1 MDHTERDELSRW
13 VQQGVELLAPPA
25 GWEPDRRTARTR
37 VEARVHR
44 PSPVRRFLL
53 IAATVLGIVCVF
65 VAVVPSTKV
74 SAQQAG
80 IGWHGLDHLWYWFT
94 GGHHQPVRLGA
105 LPGEM
110 RSLAVH
116 AVSAPG
122 PPQVA
127 LDVAES
133 SRSAGFVPRLPG
145 SGVIPNKPRLT
156 VFGPA
161 SSSAVFKAVDLES
174 VLREARAV
182 GQTVP
187 TAWDGARISMR
198 IGSQVVAEWFHVPDS
213 ASGGNG
219 WAHITLAQSAPPVF
233 TLPPGIDFTSI
244 AALTLQ
250 ATNMNQETARRFAQY
265 AVPSAALLVGTGA
278 REEIGADTLILMREI
293 NLRRA
298 PAILI
303 EAFENS
309 GRGPRIDR
317 VILMWNVP
325 DRVYLLKGDLNTS
338 LDSGYDLAGALVTMI
353 DVANTID

>member
-1 MDHTERDELSRW
+1 MDHTEPDELSTW
-13 VQQGVELLAPPA
+13 VQRGVELLAPPL
-25 GWEPDRRTARTR
+25 GWEPDRKTARTR
-37 VEARVHR
+37 VAARVHR

-53 IAATVLGIVCVF
+53 IAATALGIVCVF
-65 VAVVPSTKV
+65 VAFVPLTKV
-74 SAQQAG
+74 LAQQTG
-80 IGWHGLDHLWYWFT
+80 IGWHGLDHLWFWFT
-94 GGHHQPVRLGA
+94 GGHHEPVRLGA

-110 RSLAVH
+110 RSLPVH
-116 AVSAPG
+116 AVTAPA

-127 LDVAES
+127 PDVAEA

-145 SGVIPNKPRLT
+145 SGVIPGTPRLT
-156 VFGPA
+156 IFGPA
-161 SSSAVFKAVDLES
+161 SSSAVFKAADLES
-174 VLREARAV
+174 ALREARVV

-187 TAWDGARISMR
+187 AAWDGARISMR

-213 ASGGNG
+213 ASGANA
-219 WAHITLAQSAPPVF
+219 WAHIILAQSAPPVF

-250 ATNMNQETARRFAQY
+250 ATSMNPETARHFAQY
-265 AVPSAALLVGTGA
+265 AVPSAALLAGAGA
-278 REEIGADTLILMREI
+278 REEIGANDLVMVREVT
-293 NLRRA
+293 LRRA

-317 VILMWNVP
+317 IILMWNVP